1 MSANSNALLFKL
13 LDAATQGQPPDE
25 PENQI
30 ALLTE
35 ILENVKNADTLTDD
49 LDLGGNQIIDST
61 TPTGEFVIA
70 GDSAKLGLPAQPT
83 ESGSLRRNGHEI
95 DVVRP
100 SVLEYDIP
108 PSNLTI
114 TLPADTI
121 TGEVDWGDGTV
132 QTFAGATAPTHT
144 YADAGRKRVT
154 ITGERF
160 AFDVFNQ
167 SAPNL
172 FAVRDWGM
180 AEMNRDSLKEY
191 SSSDFEIFADDY
203 PVIDSLLNCFRR
215 TTATTIDG
223 LSEWNTSGVT
233 NMRGIFRGAV
243 SFNKDISS
251 WDTSSVTNMV
261 DMFRGAT
268 SFNQDIGNWDTK
280 SVGNMRRMFFNAT
293 SFNKD
298 ISSWDTS
305 SVTDMVNL
313 FNGATDFNQPIG
325 TWDTSTVTNMSGM
338 FENAS
343 SFNQDI
349 GNWDTSSVTNMA
361 TTFNG
366 ATSFNQ
372 DISSWDTSS
381 VTNMVDMFRGA
392 TSFNQ
397 DIGNWDTKSVGN
409 MRRMF
414 FNATSFN
421 KDISSWDTSSVTDMV
436 NLFNGAT
443 DFNQPIGTWD
453 TSTVTNMSGMFENA
467 SSFNQDIS
475 AWQIDSLTSAS
486 EMLNNTAMSTSNYDA
501 LLKSWDTQA
510 GNKGVTGVQLGAS
523 GVTFTGGSAAAAARD
538 SLINDHNW
546 TINDGGSV

>member
-49 LDLGGNQIIDST
+49 LDLDGNAIIDST
-61 TPTGEFVIA
+61 TTQDFSVSS
-70 GDSAKLGLPAQPT
+70 DLTKLGLPAQPT

-144 YADAGRKRVT
+144 YASEGRKRVT

-160 AFDVFNQ
+160 AFDVFNN
-167 SAPNL
+167 SVPNL

-180 AEMNRDSLKEY
+180 AEMNTDSLREY
-191 SSSDFEIFADDY
+191 STSDFEILADDY
-203 PVIDSLLNCFRR
+203 PVIDSLGDCFKD
-215 TTATTIDG
+215 TTVTTING

-233 NMRGIFRGAV
+233 DLELTFSRANNFNQDISSWDVSSATTMRRMFRDAS
-243 SFNKDISS
+243 SFNQDIGS
-251 WDTSSVTNMV
+251 WDTSSVTNM
-261 DMFRGAT
+261 F
-268 SFNQDIGNWDTK
+268 
-280 SVGNMRRMFFNAT
+280 
-293 SFNKD
+293 
-298 ISSWDTS
+298 
-305 SVTDMVNL
+305 
-313 FNGATDFNQPIG
+313 
-325 TWDTSTVTNMSGM
+325 GM
-338 FENAS
+338 FQNAI
-343 SFNQDI
+343 N
-349 GNWDTSSVTNMA
+349 
-361 TTFNG
+361 
-366 ATSFNQ
+366 FNQ

-381 VTNMVDMFRGA
+381 VTTIKNMFRGA
-392 TSFNQ
+392 SN
-397 DIGNWDTKSVGN
+397 
-409 MRRMF
+409 
-414 FNATSFN
+414 
-421 KDISSWDTSSVTDMV
+421 
-436 NLFNGAT
+436 
-443 DFNQPIGTWD
+443 FNQPIGSWD
-453 TSTVTNMSGMFENA
+453 ISSVTNMDST
-467 SSFNQDIS
+467 FNGANNFDQDIS
-475 AWQIDSLTSAS
+475 AWQIDNLMSAPF
-486 EMLNNTAMSTSNYDA
+486 MLDSTAMSTANYDA
-501 LLKSWDTQA
+501 LLESWDTQA

-523 GVTFTGGSAAAAARD
+523 GVTFTAGSAAATARD